1 MATNWQPY
9 EFLLGEWEGGHEGD
23 PKAGHGIFSFNFDL
37 DRNILVRKS
46 HTVFPDT
53 PERHGYVHDDLL
65 IIYTENTGDMRGI
78 YFDNEEHV
86 IHYQVSLSADG
97 KTITL
102 ESKPEPAAPQFRFT
116 YIKTADDTM
125 MNRFEMTPPGKPGA
139 FFTYLEGTSRRIS
152 K

>member
-86 IHYQVSLSADG
+86 IHYQVSLSG
-97 KTITL
+97 W
-102 ESKPEPAAPQFRFT
+102 
-116 YIKTADDTM
+116 
-125 MNRFEMTPPGKPGA
+125 
-139 FFTYLEGTSRRIS
+139 
-152 K
+152 